1 LTACFYKELPMKP
14 NACISDSRISRRSYN
29 RDNPNEALDLARL
42 RAAQRAAH
50 RAIDLIDAARES
62 AQAEQRPLVTGP
74 RTGTHPM
81 ATRVDPDTRGPQ
93 EPATS
98 VPDGGTAFAPEPD
111 QRRVL
116 IAMALATALLAGFI
130 LGRAL

>member
-1 LTACFYKELPMKP
+1 MNPA
-14 NACISDSRISRRSYN
+14 ISDSRISRRSFN
-29 RDNPNEALDLARL
+29 AANPNEARDLAAL

-50 RAIDLIDAARES
+50 RAIDLIDAARDA

-93 EPATS
+93 EPATAI
-98 VPDGGTAFAPEPD
+98 PEGGTAAFAPTPD
-111 QRRVL
+111 QRPYL
-116 IAMALATALLAGFI
+116 MAMALAASLLAGFI
-130 LGRAL
+130 LGKAL